1 MLCFKK
7 MISCMVSHIKWN
19 ILARESNESH
29 YRQISVYYELTVN
42 GNLVPWDRG
51 GEREDDSYLID
62 RLITE
67 NHWRFTITSLLE
79 KLFWVPFSPPHSIKV
94 SSFLF
99 CFMWFFLIFVCL
111 YIKNSQ
117 VANNS
122 PHSCFKPPHRVPSLL
137 YH

>member
-7 MISCMVSHIKWN
+7 MISCMVFHIKWN

-51 GEREDDSYLID
+51 GERGRGFIPYWQI
-62 RLITE
+62 
-67 NHWRFTITSLLE
+67 NHRKSLKVHNNFSARKTFLSALLSTSQY
-79 KLFWVPFSPPHSIKV
+79 KV

-117 VANNS
+117 VVNNS
-122 PHSCFKPPHRVPSLL
+122 LHSCFKPPHRIPSLL